1 MNQNVKQRPTGAKRK
16 RRLPLYSLVLIG
28 CLAAVGL
35 FAGLSARYVHLHSDT
50 DAALA
55 QHFYFTS
62 DVLGEPAAGG
72 GVSSDNTYTL
82 RAGVDQI
89 DLVLYNSADDLR
101 SSEVDIDYTVTI
113 VDEDGNAVDGQ
124 AAQSGTITVADGQ
137 AAVSFEG
144 LAPGTYTVTAN
155 ATKPY
160 TATLVG
166 KFTVVAGTQGLS
178 YAITDGGAYIVVTV
192 SSAGEGGAVTLKW
205 NSANLIPD
213 ETNSQLNG
221 KTGSVEVTLDAYS
234 STTYRFFKQTSDT
247 YTTSKTAITG
257 TEVTIGG

>member
-1 MNQNVKQRPTGAKRK
+1 M
-16 RRLPLYSLVLIG
+16 
-28 CLAAVGL
+28 
-35 FAGLSARYVHLHSDT
+35 
-50 DAALA
+50 
-55 QHFYFTS
+55 
-62 DVLGEPAAGG
+62 
-72 GVSSDNTYTL
+72 
-82 RAGVDQI
+82 DQI

-113 VDEDGNAVDGQ
+113 ADEDGNAVDGQ
-124 AAQSGTITVADGQ
+124 AAQSGKITVADGQ
-137 AAVSFEG
+137 AAVSFKG

-192 SSAGEGGAVTLKW
+192 SSAGEGGTVTLKW

-234 STTYRFFKQTSDT
+234 SILLRQQSQ
-247 YTTSKTAITG
+247 
-257 TEVTIGG
+257 ERR